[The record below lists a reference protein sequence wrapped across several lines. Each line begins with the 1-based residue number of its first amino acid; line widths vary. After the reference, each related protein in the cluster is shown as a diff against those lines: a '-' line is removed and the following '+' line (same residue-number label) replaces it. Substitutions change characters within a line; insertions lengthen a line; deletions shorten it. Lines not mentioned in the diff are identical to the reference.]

1 MTRRSR
7 LSPWTGLASGLI
19 AALIFT
25 SCTAIVGPDARLR
38 ETAGLVEE
46 VKVFG
51 KTLGIEPTPA
61 LSRTA
66 KDGPALSMLWIWM
79 QRVGTLAVRGPV
91 DIRTAIGFNAES
103 ERLKIEQV
111 YRVDGYSVYYRQGNE
126 FSDSRAVTTVGFAEE
141 PIVRRVKVILH
152 EDLHGDVNF
161 ALPWEIEEAVVTP
174 LGSLAAI
181 EYFRYKGDE
190 RNWKNATASVSEE
203 RKVARE
209 LTAVVAEAERMF
221 AADNGDAA
229 KQKILAM
236 LPSFPVYYRQF
247 ERQIRGQHAPTA
259 LEAKLSHDLAYYRYF
274 DQIAALAEIAP
285 SLKTLIDDLKGLP
298 PDATATTAEQ
308 FLRKLAVKYQVSPK

>member
-1 MTRRSR
+1 MTRRSW
-7 LSPWTGLASGLI
+7 LSSRTDFAVGLI

-25 SCTAIVGPDARLR
+25 SCTAIVRPDARLR

-66 KDGPALSMLWIWM
+66 QDGTALSMLWIWM
-79 QRVGTLAVRGPV
+79 QRVGTLALYAPV
-91 DIRTAIGFNAES
+91 DIRTAIGFNTES

-126 FSDSRAVTTVGFAEE
+126 FADSRAVATVGFAEE

-181 EYFRYKGDE
+181 EYFHYKGDE
-190 RNWKNATASVSEE
+190 RNWKNATTSVSEE

-209 LTAVVAEAERMF
+209 LTAVVAEAEKIF
-221 AADNGDAA
+221 AADNVDAA
-229 KQKILAM
+229 KQKILAT
-236 LPSFPVYYRQF
+236 LPNFPVYYRQF
-247 ERQIRGQHAPTA
+247 ERQIRGQHAPTV

-274 DQIAALAEIAP
+274 DQIATLAEIAP
-285 SLKTLIDDLKGLP
+285 SLKTLIDDLKALP
-298 PDATATTAEQ
+298 HDATATTAEQ
-308 FLRKLAVKYQVSPK
+308 FLRKLASKYQVSPK